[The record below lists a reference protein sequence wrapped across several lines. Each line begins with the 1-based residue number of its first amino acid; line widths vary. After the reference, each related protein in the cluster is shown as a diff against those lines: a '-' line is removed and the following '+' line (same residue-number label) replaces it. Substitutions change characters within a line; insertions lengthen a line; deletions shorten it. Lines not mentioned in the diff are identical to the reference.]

1 MASQAQTGQYL
12 GIRLTVQCDLPQDPY
27 YAAKDFFPSE
37 GAEGIRVG
45 RTKDCDIF
53 LQDAGVSGL
62 HCRLKSGPQGFW
74 LEDMGSR
81 NGTYLGGR
89 LLEPDEQV
97 ILQDGDVIDLH
108 PYRITVHLGAS
119 VFQKPAPPSDGMDS
133 TRDLGKQMLQSMLTG
148 EESATP
154 TLQWLNAP
162 QGPQSFAL
170 KEYEDFTI
178 GRSDQSSLFLND
190 EAISREH
197 AIIRRDWTGVTIR
210 DLESRNGVVVN
221 GVMVRRGS
229 EVELKHNDR
238 IVLGSHQF
246 VFRDPFAAEMAQKLN
261 ALPVHLRSDD
271 DSTLPPTAMTTGAF
285 ASLAAGDEPTS
296 GQWQAP
302 KRSAPSPSF
311 VPPPKRSIP
320 PPTTTPPVAPVP
332 AKMPV
337 ASPPPMAVMAPSSPP
352 STSALPSSQ
361 SPAPAPVAALR
372 PAQQVFLWIG
382 GFLLALLLG
391 ILGFLLFLYP

>member
-1 MASQAQTGQYL
+1 MASQAPTGQYL

-27 YAAKDFFPSE
+27 AVAKDFFPSE
-37 GAEGIRVG
+37 GADGIRVG

-62 HCRLKSGPQGFW
+62 HCRLKSGPQGFL

-89 LLEPDEQV
+89 LLQPDERA
-97 ILQDGDVIDLH
+97 LLRDGDIIDLH

-119 VFQKPAPPSDGMDS
+119 VFQKAVSPPPDVMES
-133 TRDLGKQMLQSMLTG
+133 TRDLGQNMLQSMLTG
-148 EESATP
+148 EESASP
-154 TLQWLNAP
+154 TLQWLNAT
-162 QGPQSFAL
+162 QGTKSFPL

-178 GRSDQSSLFLND
+178 GRSEQSSLFLND
-190 EAISREH
+190 ESISREH
-197 AIIRRDWTGVTIR
+197 AMIRRDWTGVTIR

-246 VFRDPFAAEMAQKLN
+246 LFRDPFAAQMAQKLN
-261 ALPVHLRSDD
+261 ALPAHLRSDD

-285 ASLAAGDEPTS
+285 AMLSAGDEPTS
-296 GQWQAP
+296 GQWEAP
-302 KRSAPSPSF
+302 RRAAPSVPPPSF

-320 PPTTTPPVAPVP
+320 PPSTPPVAVVSDPPKPSAPVV
-332 AKMPV
+332 V
-337 ASPPPMAVMAPSSPP
+337 AQPISPPQP
-352 STSALPSSQ
+352 ST
-361 SPAPAPVAALR
+361 LR

-391 ILGFLLFLYP
+391 VLAFLLFLAP